1 MEPTTVVA
9 VDIGGTKI
17 ACGLVTFSGDG
28 EPVVESVERIPTNP
42 LRGGKAVLA
51 DVIAAVEAAR
61 ARSPRPVAG
70 VGISTGGVVD
80 PRTGDIT
87 YANEMMPGWSG
98 TPLGSAVE
106 EACGIPCRVLNDV
119 HAHALGEARWGGG
132 RGYGSVLVV
141 AVGTGISGAIV
152 EGGVLALGSHDMAGN
167 VGHMACEEAAGIECT
182 CGAVGHLESVAAGP
196 AIVEEYVRLS
206 GEKTDSDGNPVGGA
220 YISRLAEGGDE
231 AAVAAE
237 ARSGRALG
245 GVLAS
250 SANLIDPE
258 AVILSGSVVQ
268 CGPVWHDALASGY
281 ADRAM
286 APVRDLPIEQGL
298 LGDNAPLIG
307 AAEHFVKNGYG
318 DLS

>member
-17 ACGLVTFSGDG
+17 ACGLVTFTG
-28 EPVVESVERIPTNP
+28 EGVPVVESVERVPTNP

-51 DVIAAVEAAR
+51 DVIAAVKAAC

-98 TPLGSAVE
+98 TPLGTAVE
-106 EACGIPCRVLNDV
+106 EACGLPCRVLNDV

-152 EGGVLALGSHDMAGN
+152 DGGVLFLGAHDMAGN

-196 AIVEEYVRLS
+196 AIVGEYVRLS
-206 GEKTDSDGNPVGGA
+206 GTDADPEGNPVGGA
-220 YISRLAEGGDE
+220 YISRAAEEGDE

-237 ARSGRALG
+237 TRSGRALG

-258 AVILSGSVVQ
+258 AIILSGSVVQ

-286 APVRDLPIEQGL
+286 APVRDLPVERGL
-298 LGDNAPLIG
+298 LGDDAPLIG
-307 AAEHFVKNGYG
+307 AAEHFVKDGYG

>member
-17 ACGLVTFSGDG
+17 ACGLVTFTG
-28 EPVVESVERIPTNP
+28 EGVPVVESVERVPTNP

-51 DVIAAVEAAR
+51 DVIAAVEGAV

-98 TPLGSAVE
+98 TPLGTAVE
-106 EACGIPCRVLNDV
+106 EACGLPCRVLNDV

-132 RGYGSVLVV
+132 RGYESVLVV

-152 EGGVLALGSHDMAGN
+152 DGGVLSLGAHDMDGN

-196 AIVEEYVRLS
+196 AIVGEYVRLS
-206 GEKTDSDGNPVGGA
+206 GADTDPEGNPVGGA
-220 YISRLAEGGDE
+220 YISRAAEEGDE
-231 AAVAAE
+231 AAVAAMLPALQVELRYDGAGQQKMFLNGRDVSGEIPVPEGTRCQGGDNKANEFGQYRYTWYIE
-237 ARSGRALG
+237 AEER
-245 GVLAS
+245 
-250 SANLIDPE
+250 
-258 AVILSGSVVQ
+258 
-268 CGPVWHDALASGY
+268 PVWP
-281 ADRAM
+281 RAK
-286 APVRDLPIEQGL
+286 A
-298 LGDNAPLIG
+298 
-307 AAEHFVKNGYG
+307 F
-318 DLS
+318 

>member
-206 GEKTDSDGNPVGGA
+206 GEKTDPDGNPVGGA

>member
-182 CGAVGHLESVAAGP
+182 CGAVGHLESVGAGP

-206 GEKTDSDGNPVGGA
+206 GEKTDPDGNPVGGA